1 MSRKRAQ
8 KPAPKQTQTQVS
20 GQHPVVVVTVHADF
34 SDQETAF
41 KLGFYH
47 GYEGVRPRK
56 AESFIHQPTAT
67 AYAAGLMAGCA
78 ARAARQK
85 S

>member
-1 MSRKRAQ
+1 MSRKHAQ
-8 KPAPKQTQTQVS
+8 KPAPKQTQTQAS
-20 GQHPVVVVTVHADF
+20 DQHPVVVVTVHANF
-34 SDQETAF
+34 KGQETAF

-47 GYEGVRPRK
+47 GYEGARPRK

-78 ARAARQK
+78 ARAAKTR
-85 S
+85 